1 MYIFIISV
9 NYLYMKSIIKQD
21 YKLRLKPLK
30 QMEKLDIFC
39 MPSKITNN
47 DILAMFKGLLN
58 LMREKLQQEQTAK
71 YLDMK
76 LKYNRLKYIYE
87 KSKQKKIN

>member
-1 MYIFIISV
+1 
-9 NYLYMKSIIKQD
+9 MKLIIKQNC
-21 YKLRLKPLK
+21 KLNLKPINKL
-30 QMEKLDIFC
+30 EKLDIFC

-87 KSKQKKIN
+87 KSKHRKAN

>member
-1 MYIFIISV
+1 
-9 NYLYMKSIIKQD
+9 MKSIIKQG
-21 YKLRLKPLK
+21 YELHLKPLK

-39 MPSKITNN
+39 MPSRITNN

-58 LMREKLQQEQTAK
+58 LMREKLQQEQTAR

-76 LKYNRLKYIYE
+76 LKYNRLKYIH
-87 KSKQKKIN
+87 QKAKHRRAN

>member
-1 MYIFIISV
+1 
-9 NYLYMKSIIKQD
+9 
-21 YKLRLKPLK
+21 
-30 QMEKLDIFC
+30 

-87 KSKQKKIN
+87 KSKHRKAN